1 MAFCGVSLPSSNQH
15 HPHFLI
21 VQNLSSLPSSLPP
34 KTPRP
39 PLSSYPFSAT
49 ATTTSSSSLSSSS
62 YSNVKC
68 SGRLPVG
75 VDRRVFNLSIVGFLL
90 SIDEPLTRFLF
101 FSKALASQVLEFD
114 RYTDSKEGFTLLV
127 PSSWIKVDKA
137 GATVLFEDA
146 NKKANNVGVVVSP
159 TRISSLGE
167 FGTPQFVADKLIQAE
182 RRKESTKEAEVI
194 SVSERSGHA
203 GLQVYEFEYKVDS
216 TRGGLKRVFSAAF
229 VTSKKLYLLNIT
241 HSDGLEDPLDMER
254 EMILEQVLHSFDAVP
269 ST

>member
-1 MAFCGVSLPSSNQH
+1 MAFCGISVPSNFH
-15 HPHFLI
+15 HPRFLI
-21 VQNLSSLPSSLPP
+21 FQNLIPPSPTTSY
-34 KTPRP
+34 KPR
-39 PLSSYPFSAT
+39 LPFSSS
-49 ATTTSSSSLSSSS
+49 TSHTSYSFYPTYSCSLKSSETIPIALRRRTISLSI
-62 YSNVKC
+62 
-68 SGRLPVG
+68 L
-75 VDRRVFNLSIVGFLL
+75 GFLF
-90 SIDEPLTRFLF
+90 SKFLF
-101 FSKALASQVLEFD
+101 SSDALASEELELD

-146 NKKANNVGVVVSP
+146 SQKANNIGVVVSP

-203 GLQVYEFEYKVDS
+203 ALQVYEFEYKVDS

-229 VTSKKLYLLNIT
+229 VSSKRLYILNIS
-241 HSDGLEDPLDMER
+241 HSDGSENPLDMEKR
-254 EMILEQVLHSFDAVP
+254 MILEQVLHSFNAIS

>member
-1 MAFCGVSLPSSNQH
+1 MAFCGISLPSSNQH

-21 VQNLSSLPSSLPP
+21 VQNLSSAPSSLPS
-34 KTPRP
+34 KTQRP
-39 PLSSYPFSAT
+39 PLSSSPLNAT
-49 ATTTSSSSLSSSS
+49 TITTSSSSLSSF
-62 YSNVKC
+62 YSNGKC
-68 SGRLPVG
+68 SGRLPDG
-75 VDRRVFNLSIVGFLL
+75 VDRRIFNLSVVGFLL

-101 FSKALASQVLEFD
+101 FSKALASQVLELD
-114 RYTDSKEGFTLLV
+114 RYTDSKEGFTFLV

-137 GATVLFEDA
+137 GATVLFEDS
-146 NKKANNVGVVVSP
+146 NKKANNVGVVVIP

-241 HSDGLEDPLDMER
+241 HSDGLDNLLDMER
-254 EMILEQVLHSFDAVP
+254 RMILEQVLHSFDAVP